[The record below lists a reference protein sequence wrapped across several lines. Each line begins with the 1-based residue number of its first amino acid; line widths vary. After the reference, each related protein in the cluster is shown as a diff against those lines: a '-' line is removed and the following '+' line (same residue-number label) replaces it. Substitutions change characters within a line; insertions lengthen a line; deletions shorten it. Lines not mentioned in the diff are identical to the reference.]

1 MATVPALS
9 YSGFHAYTEC
19 PLRWKY
25 LYIDRMPTAP
35 RGYFSFGRSV
45 HSALEEFVKP
55 LTKLSTLGAVPS
67 GGRAQRTLGEFDES
81 PAPAETPPEPATPT
95 LLAVEELLEVYRR
108 VWVSEGYLSPEDEKR
123 NFDLGADLLRRFHA
137 LFVSA
142 PPRPVA
148 VEQELDASVDGIKI
162 HGILD
167 RIDETPKGGLEVL
180 DYKTSKQLSWQEAR
194 TSDQLTLYQ
203 LLVEKNYPRPVEALT
218 LYHVRTLSPLRT
230 PPRGTEEVEDLS
242 TRLGEVAD
250 GIRTEV
256 YDPRPGP
263 YCNRCDFRAICPEWK
278 EIPERE
284 RERIRE
290 LVERYEELKRRGEGL
305 RREMEGVASEL
316 HAASEELGVHRLT
329 SRGSTI
335 YRKKETRWV
344 FPPEQ
349 VLPVLQEAGLL
360 PRVARLDGDQLSR
373 LLSDPKVPASVRR
386 SLRGQ
391 GRRQAEWSLRY
402 EGPTGESDVSE

>member
-1 MATVPALS
+1 MSTVPALS

-25 LYIDRMPTAP
+25 LYIDRMQTAP

-45 HSALEEFVKP
+45 HSALEEFVAP
-55 LTKLSTLGAVPS
+55 LTKLSTLAVVPS

-81 PAPAETPPEPATPT
+81 PASAEVPQEPATPT
-95 LLAVEELLEVYRR
+95 LLTVEELLEVYRR

-137 LFVSA
+137 LFVAA

-230 PPRGTEEVEDLS
+230 PPRGTEEVDDLS

-284 RERIRE
+284 RERVRE

-305 RREMEGVASEL
+305 RREMEAVASEL

-329 SRGSTI
+329 SKESTI

-386 SLRGQ
+386 SLRGR

-402 EGPTGESDVSE
+402 EGPNGGADPAE